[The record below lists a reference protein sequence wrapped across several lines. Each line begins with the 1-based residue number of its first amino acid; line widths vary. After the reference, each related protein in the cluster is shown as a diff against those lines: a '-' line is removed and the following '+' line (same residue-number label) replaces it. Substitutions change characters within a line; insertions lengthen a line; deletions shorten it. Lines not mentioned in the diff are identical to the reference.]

1 MNKLKEKKLNNKGFS
16 LVELIIVIA
25 IMAVLIGVLAPQY
38 LKYVERSRVS
48 TDKDNI
54 AAMESAIQVYGA
66 DTEIAAANALKSGTI
81 KLTRGADPTISDA
94 SLTSAL
100 TNAGLDTKYRL
111 QNRQTKDPVTITV
124 TVETNGTVKVSND
137 WNTPAPAPAP

>member
-38 LKYVERSRVS
+38 LKYVEKSRVS

-66 DTEIAAANALKSGTI
+66 DTDVAAADALKSGTI
-81 KLTRGADPTISDA
+81 KLSRENAPDITADSNLA
-94 SLTSAL
+94 KAL
-100 TNAGLDTKYRL
+100 DNAGIDKTYKL
-111 QNRQTKDPVTITV
+111 QNRQTKNPVTITV
-124 TVETNGTVKVSND
+124 TVGTDGTVTVKND
-137 WNTPAPAPAP
+137 WN